1 MCVVA
6 VALTI
11 GSLLHKLQCA
21 VPGIDFVSA
30 TGKACFADTVSLFSS
45 RGLGTHVFPYVQPL
59 GENGLPPGSLEYP
72 TLTGVWA
79 WLSALPVDSLHGF
92 LVVTALT
99 FVPVVV
105 VTVVGLALVAGR
117 RAWFFAATPPL
128 FLYALYNWDLLPV
141 ACTVVAVV
149 VAVRWPAGRALV
161 WRAVVVGAL
170 FGLGGAFKFYPLV
183 FVAPFVLALLVDAT
197 AAWGDR
203 LRRTAGAVAGSV
215 GVVLVA
221 NVPFV
226 LVEPESW
233 FSIIRYQGIR
243 DIDNATL
250 SVWYYAFQPWS
261 SADSPTFQHT
271 LNLLATGATAIAL
284 LAVLVTGLVL
294 SIRRGRMPWIETSAA
309 ILCAY
314 LVANK
319 VDSLQYALWLAPFF
333 VLVRIRTGWIVAYL
347 AANTLLFAGWFRH
360 IHLQASGTT
369 VRTYADEALSI
380 GVWAQI
386 ILLPILVVVFLRA
399 RAVDDDQAV
408 DADQSVDADQAVD
421 AHQSVD
427 ADQSVDPDRA
437 THQGRATDQGPAEE
451 AHPADGEHPAPAAHR
466 TGAGPS
472 TASPTDV

>member
-1 MCVVA
+1 MSAATPSAAHHVDGRGPSEGGDSRRAPRDRSHGVSVVEVIVMCVVA

-11 GSLLHKLQCA
+11 GSLFHKLQCA
-21 VPGIDFVSA
+21 VPGVDFLSA
-30 TGKACFADTVSLFSS
+30 TRKACFADTVSLFSS
-45 RGLGTHVFPYVQPL
+45 RGLASHVFPYVQPL

-72 TLTGVWA
+72 TLTGLWA
-79 WLSALPVDSLHGF
+79 WLSALPVGSLRGF

-105 VTVVGLALVAGR
+105 ITVVCLARVAGR

-141 ACTVVAVV
+141 MCSVVAFA
-149 VAVRWPAGRALV
+149 VAIRWPAGRALV

-203 LRRTAGAVAGSV
+203 VRRTVGAIVGSV
-215 GVVLVA
+215 GVLVVA
-221 NVPFV
+221 NLPFV
-226 LVEPESW
+226 LINAESW
-233 FSIIRYQGIR
+233 FSVIRYQGIR
-243 DIDNATL
+243 NIDSATL

-261 SADSPTFQHT
+261 AEDAPAFQHS
-271 LNLLATGATAIAL
+271 LNLLATGATALAL

-294 SIRRGRMPWIETSAA
+294 GIRRGRMPWIETSAA
-309 ILCAY
+309 LLCAY

-333 VLVRIRTGWIVAYL
+333 VIVRIRTGWAVAYL
-347 AANTLLFAGWFRH
+347 AANTVLFAGWFRH
-360 IHLQASGTT
+360 IFLQASGTT
-369 VRTYADEALSI
+369 VRTYADEAMSI

-386 ILLPILVVVFLRA
+386 ILLPLLVIVFLRA
-399 RAVDDDQAV
+399 RAVDRDPEDEPDGPELEPEWSERGPEHA
-408 DADQSVDADQAVD
+408 DA
-421 AHQSVD
+421 
-427 ADQSVDPDRA
+427 R
-437 THQGRATDQGPAEE
+437 
-451 AHPADGEHPAPAAHR
+451 
-466 TGAGPS
+466 
-472 TASPTDV
+472 

>member
-1 MCVVA
+1 MPEIVVMCVVA

-21 VPGIDFVSA
+21 APEVDLLTA
-30 TGKACFADTVSLFSS
+30 TRKACFADTVSLFSS
-45 RGLGTHVFPYVQPL
+45 RGLASHVFPYGHPL

-72 TLTGVWA
+72 SLTGLWA
-79 WLSALPVDSLHGF
+79 WLSALPVDTLRGF

-105 VTVVGLALVAGR
+105 VTVVCLARVAGR

-141 ACTVVAVV
+141 MCSVVAFA
-149 VAVRWPAGRALV
+149 VAIRWPAGRALV

-203 LRRTAGAVAGSV
+203 IRRTAGAVIGSV

-221 NVPFV
+221 NVPF
-226 LVEPESW
+226 LLAEPESW

-243 DIDNATL
+243 DIDSATL

-261 SADSPTFQHT
+261 AEDDPGFQHT
-271 LNLLATGATAIAL
+271 LNLLATGATALAL
-284 LAVLVTGLVL
+284 FAVLVTGLVL
-294 SIRRGRMPWIETSAA
+294 GIRRGRMPWIETSAA
-309 ILCAY
+309 LLCAY

-333 VLVRIRTGWIVAYL
+333 VIVRIRAGWVVAYL

-360 IHLQASGTT
+360 IFLQASGTT
-369 VRTYADEALSI
+369 VRTYADEAMSI
-380 GVWAQI
+380 GLWAQI
-386 ILLPILVVVFLRA
+386 ILLPILAVVFLRS
-399 RAVDDDQAV
+399 RAVDRDDAGPDEPGPV
-408 DADQSVDADQAVD
+408 A
-421 AHQSVD
+421 
-427 ADQSVDPDRA
+427 PDRVGPDPA
-437 THQGRATDQGPAEE
+437 TSAPGRP
-451 AHPADGEHPAPAAHR
+451 DGRPD
-466 TGAGPS
+466 
-472 TASPTDV
+472 TAFP